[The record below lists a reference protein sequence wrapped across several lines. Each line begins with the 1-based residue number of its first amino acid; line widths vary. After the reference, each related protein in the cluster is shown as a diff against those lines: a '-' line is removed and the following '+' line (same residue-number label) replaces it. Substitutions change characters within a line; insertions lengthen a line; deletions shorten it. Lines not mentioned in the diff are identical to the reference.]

1 MKACSRHIPT
11 VNIPF
16 FHASAQPPS
25 AGEAHEGWDSTVWTI
40 FANPSRVARLSK
52 FPWKFGYDET
62 ALCVP
67 PNIIFGSRRF
77 VFAED
82 LENLRHGWAPL
93 SSDVRQVLKGRTLED
108 SWDLDPEFLLNSCGA
123 HPDEQMGVWDVYFP
137 HQMGSKVVPTV
148 FFFFVNQKW
157 HFLIF
162 WTSKSLIT
170 WVPLENDVAP
180 KKPPKLPGCLVGAI
194 CQVGRVGEGEAASL
208 AALNAIACLRKGVCM
223 QPLPDAWFLAGGG

>member
-1 MKACSRHIPT
+1 MQVYWKKFGWSAKHTIWQGRLWITKTDVSKFLACIYIYIETAYFNQDSQKTHWWWLMKACSRHIPT

-148 FFFFVNQKW
+148 FFCFF
-157 HFLIF
+157 FL
-162 WTSKSLIT
+162 
-170 WVPLENDVAP
+170 
-180 KKPPKLPGCLVGAI
+180 
-194 CQVGRVGEGEAASL
+194 
-208 AALNAIACLRKGVCM
+208 
-223 QPLPDAWFLAGGG
+223 